1 MANADGRLRLGA
13 FLSGSGAHTGAWRH
27 PQADADAS
35 LNVQRYQHYAQTL
48 ERGCFD
54 ALFLNDNVS
63 VGELA
68 AEALA
73 RGPYSLRWDPLI
85 LLPALAMV
93 TRHIGLIAT
102 ANTSYNQP
110 YNLARS
116 FASLDQLSN
125 GRAGWNLV
133 TALVG
138 GENFNH
144 EQPLAHAER
153 YQRAEEFLQV
163 VTGLWDSWA
172 DDAFPLDKSSG
183 AWLDVERMHVLN
195 HRGPHFQVQGP
206 LNAPRP
212 VQGWPVIAQAGSS
225 EAGRELAARG
235 AELVFTA
242 QQTLGEAQ
250 AFYADLQQRL
260 AAYGRAENSLK
271 IFPGVSPIVGRSAS
285 EAQEKH
291 QQLLE
296 LVDPRAALKQLSF
309 LLDLGIDLSTLALD
323 APVPLPAEVPS
334 TERHKSRQHLV
345 VELIRRE
352 QPNVGQLLRTLGA
365 GGHRVLV
372 GTPTQIVDELACWYH
387 EGAADGFNILFT
399 HLPGGVDD
407 FVGLVVPELQ
417 RQGLFRQQYEGRTLR
432 ENLGLARVANR
443 YFPEF

>member
-1 MANADGRLRLGA
+1 MANADGRIRLGA

-27 PQADADAS
+27 PHADADAS

-68 AEALA
+68 PEVLA

-144 EQPLAHAER
+144 DQPLAHAER
-153 YQRAEEFLQV
+153 YQRAEEFLDV

-172 DDAFPLDKSSG
+172 DDAFPLDKTSG
-183 AWLDVERMHVLN
+183 TWLNVQRMHVLN

-212 VQGWPVIAQAGSS
+212 IQGWPVIAQAGSS
-225 EAGRELAARG
+225 EAGRELAARS

-242 QQTLGEAQ
+242 QQTLGEGQ
-250 AFYADLQQRL
+250 AFYRDLHERL
-260 AAYGRAENSLK
+260 ARYGRAPEALK
-271 IFPGVSPIVGRSAS
+271 IFPGISPIVGRSAA
-285 EAQEKH
+285 EAEEKH

-296 LVDPRAALKQLSF
+296 LVDPKSALKQLGF
-309 LLDLGIDLSTLALD
+309 LLDLGIDLAALPLD
-323 APVPLPAEVPS
+323 APVPLPAQPPT
-334 TERHKSRQHLV
+334 TERHKSRQQLV
-345 VELIRRE
+345 LDLIRRE
-352 QPNVGQLLRTLGA
+352 RPTVGELLRMLGA
-365 GGHRVLV
+365 GGHRLVV
-372 GTPTQIVDELACWYH
+372 GTPAQIVDELACWCH

-399 HLPGGVDD
+399 HLPGGVDE
-407 FVGLVVPELQ
+407 FVQWVVPELQ
-417 RQGLFRQQYEGRTLR
+417 RQGLFRTEYEGRTLR
-432 ENLGLARVANR
+432 ENLGLGRVANR
-443 YFPEF
+443 FFAG

>member
-334 TERHKSRQHLV
+334 TERHKSRQQLV

-407 FVGLVVPELQ
+407 FIGLVVPELQ

-443 YFPEF
+443 HFPA

>member
-27 PQADADAS
+27 PLADADAS
-35 LNVQRYQHYAQTL
+35 LNVQRYQRYAQTL
-48 ERGCFD
+48 ERGRFD

-68 AEALA
+68 PEVLA

-110 YNLARS
+110 YNVARS

-138 GENFNH
+138 AENFNH
-144 EQPLAHAER
+144 DQPLAHAER
-153 YQRAEEFLQV
+153 YARAEEFLDV

-172 DDAFPLDKSSG
+172 DDAFVLDKPSG

-195 HRGPHFQVQGP
+195 HRGRHFQVQGP
-206 LNAPRP
+206 MNAPRP

-225 EAGRELAARG
+225 EAGRELAARS

-250 AFYADLQQRL
+250 AFYQDVHGRMAR
-260 AAYGRAENSLK
+260 YGRAPDTLK
-271 IFPGVSPIVGRSAS
+271 VFPGVSPIVGRTAS
-285 EAQEKH
+285 EAEEKH

-296 LVDPRAALKQLSF
+296 LVDPHSALKQLSF
-309 LLDLGIDLSTLALD
+309 LLDLGIDLAALPLE
-323 APVPLPAEVPS
+323 APVPLPEQPAS
-334 TERHKSRQHLV
+334 TERHKSRQQLV
-345 VELIRRE
+345 LDLIRR
-352 QPNVGQLLRTLGA
+352 QRPTVGQLLRTLGA
-365 GGHRVLV
+365 GGHRLVV
-372 GTPTQIVDELACWYH
+372 GTPGQIVDELAAWYH

-407 FVGLVVPELQ
+407 FVELVVPQLQ
-417 RQGLFRQQYEGRTLR
+417 RQRLFREDYEGATLR
-432 ENLGLARVANR
+432 ENLGLRRVANR
-443 YFPEF
+443 HFLE

>member
-93 TRHIGLIAT
+93 TQHIGLIAT

-144 EQPLAHAER
+144 EQPLAHADR

-225 EAGRELAARG
+225 EAGRELAARS

-352 QPNVGQLLRTLGA
+352 QPSVGQLLRTLGA

-443 YFPEF
+443 HFPA

>member
-35 LNVQRYQHYAQTL
+35 LNIQRYQHYAQTL
-48 ERGCFD
+48 ERGRFD

-68 AEALA
+68 PEVLA

-138 GENFNH
+138 TENFNH
-144 EQPLAHAER
+144 DQPLAHAER
-153 YQRAEEFLQV
+153 YQRAEEFLDV

-172 DDAFPLDKSSG
+172 DDAFVLDKASG
-183 AWLDVERMHVLN
+183 TWLDVNRMRVLN
-195 HRGPHFQVQGP
+195 HRGRHFQVQGP

-225 EAGRELAARG
+225 DAGRELAARS

-242 QQTLGEAQ
+242 QQTLSEAQ
-250 AFYADLQQRL
+250 AFYQDLHAR
-260 AAYGRAENSLK
+260 AAGYGRAPDSLK
-271 IFPGVSPIVGRSAS
+271 IFPGVSPVVGRTAS
-285 EAQEKH
+285 EAEEKH

-296 LVDPRAALKQLSF
+296 LVDPRSALKQLSF
-309 LLDLGIDLSTLALD
+309 LLDLGIDLAALPLD
-323 APVPLPAEVPS
+323 APVPIPDQPPT
-334 TERHKSRQHLV
+334 TERHKSRQQLV
-345 VELIRRE
+345 LDLIRRE
-352 QPNVGQLLRTLGA
+352 RPTVGQLLRTLGA
-365 GGHRVLV
+365 GGHRLVV
-372 GTPTQIVDELACWYH
+372 GTAAHIVDELAAWYY

-407 FVGLVVPELQ
+407 FVDQVVPQLE
-417 RQGLFRQQYEGRTLR
+417 RQGLFREQYEGATLR
-432 ENLGLARVANR
+432 ENLGLRRVANR
-443 YFPEF
+443 HFAE

>member
-68 AEALA
+68 PEVLA
-73 RGPYSLRWDPLI
+73 RGPYSLRWDPLV

-133 TALVG
+133 TAPVG
-138 GENFNH
+138 RENFNH
-144 EQPLAHAER
+144 DQPLAHAER
-153 YQRAEEFLQV
+153 YDRAEEFLDV

-172 DDAFPLDKSSG
+172 DDAFVLDKRSG
-183 AWLDVERMHVLN
+183 TWLDVERMHVLN
-195 HRGPHFQVQGP
+195 HRGPHFHVQGP

-225 EAGRELAARG
+225 DAGRELAARS

-242 QQTLGEAQ
+242 QQTLSEART
-250 AFYADLQQRL
+250 FYSDLHQRL
-260 AAYGRAENSLK
+260 ARHGRAPDTLK
-271 IFPGVSPIVGRSAS
+271 IFPGVSPIVGRTAS
-285 EAQEKH
+285 EAEEKH
-291 QQLLE
+291 EQLLE
-296 LVDPRAALKQLSF
+296 LVDPHSALKQLSF
-309 LLDLGIDLSTLALD
+309 LLDLGIDLAALPLD
-323 APVPLPAEVPS
+323 APVPLPAQIPG
-334 TERHKSRQHLV
+334 TERHKSRQQLV
-345 VELIRRE
+345 LDLIHRE
-352 QPNVGQLLRTLGA
+352 RPTVGQLLRTLGA
-365 GGHRVLV
+365 GGHRLLV
-372 GTPTQIVDELACWYH
+372 GTPAQIVDELAAWYH
-387 EGAADGFNILFT
+387 EGAADGFNILFS

-407 FVGLVVPELQ
+407 FVDLVVPELQ
-417 RQGLFRQQYEGRTLR
+417 RQGLFRQRYEGATLR
-432 ENLGLARVANR
+432 ENLGLSRVANR
-443 YFPEF
+443 FFPG